1 MPESEI
7 ARFREQ
13 QALQEGAARQ
23 ALYGPAITAS
33 HAFITARM
41 EKAADRL
48 LRLLEEGKHAEVQ
61 AIMESPAWALE
72 GESYH
77 TTTP

>member
-13 QALQEGAARQ
+13 QALQEAAARQ